1 MRFQDKVAVITA
13 AASGIGRATCDII
26 GAEGGIVCAVDN
38 NAERLD
44 ATVAAMADQSAQR
57 LKWKA
62 MVPAAQSTWS
72 KLETQE
78 LMQMQGNVHKLAGLI
93 QLRYR
98 TSREEADQQ
107 VAAFL
112 ALNP

>member
-1 MRFQDKVAVITA
+1 MTSTLDT
-13 AASGIGRATCDII
+13 SPTP
-26 GAEGGIVCAVDN
+26 EGPSRTPPVLRTRKQIQ
-38 NAERLD
+38 
-44 ATVAAMADQSAQR
+44 TAAMADQSAQR

-62 MVPAAQSTWS
+62 MVPAAHSTWS

-78 LMQMQGNVHKLAGLI
+78 LAQLQGNVHRLAGLI

>member
-1 MRFQDKVAVITA
+1 MTSSLDTSPTPDGPTRTA
-13 AASGIGRATCDII
+13 PVLRTRKQIQT
-26 GAEGGIVCAVDN
+26 
-38 NAERLD
+38 
-44 ATVAAMADQSAQR
+44 AAMADQSAQR